1 MKIYE
6 NVRTENNLVLNLY
19 YQDTNNCTH
28 PLHMQSL
35 AYDLRNIAHIFGVLS
50 IGIKKCTIF
59 ADITIV

>member
-1 MKIYE
+1 MKKKCPTDMKIYE

-35 AYDLRNIAHIFGVLS
+35 ASDLRNIAHIFLLNTKP
-50 IGIKKCTIF
+50 IG
-59 ADITIV
+59 

>member
-35 AYDLRNIAHIFGVLS
+35 ASDLRNIAHIFLLNTKP
-50 IGIKKCTIF
+50 IG
-59 ADITIV
+59 